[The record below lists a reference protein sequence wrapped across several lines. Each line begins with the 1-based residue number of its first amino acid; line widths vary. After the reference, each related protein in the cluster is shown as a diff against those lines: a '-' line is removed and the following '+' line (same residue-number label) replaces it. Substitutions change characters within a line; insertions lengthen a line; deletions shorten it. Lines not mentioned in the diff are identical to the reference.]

1 MMQRA
6 LLFLGSLWL
15 SALLPLQGR
24 AQGTWTADAI
34 RLAQAGR
41 LEEAEYKVEAALDSD
56 EARDAL
62 TWYVSAFI
70 QKELFVQREGRFPDS
85 QARVKAVDHAMRVTE
100 LDPNDD
106 VSGRNEAL
114 LTFLADTHLEDAR
127 DAMPQSGP
135 EEATAAEAHFARYV
149 AIRLHLNPQWSPI
162 PDEVLFRQQL
172 AELAFARL
180 PQAPMEDRPP
190 WLDWGRACYAEAA
203 ALEHDGYRSTFNL
216 AVHVYNHGVR
226 VFQAAENDLDAIDAA
241 LNTAATFWSEAAE
254 GLERAIALDP
264 EKRSGYE
271 ALAVVSEALLNQDRI
286 AWCKANLQQLGTD

>member
-6 LLFLGSLWL
+6 LIVSAWLGLAGWL
-15 SALLPLQGR
+15 SQPVL
-24 AQGTWTADAI
+24 AQGDRTADAI

-41 LEEAEYKVEAALDSD
+41 LEEAEYKAEAALASD

-70 QKELFVQREGRFPDS
+70 QKEMFVQREGCFPDS
-85 QARVKAVDHAMRVTE
+85 QTRDKAVDHAMRVMALNPDGE
-100 LDPNDD
+100 
-106 VSGRNEAL
+106 VARRNEAL
-114 LTFLADTHLEDAR
+114 LSFLADTHLEDAR
-127 DAMPQSGP
+127 DALPTSGP
-135 EEATAAEAHFARYV
+135 GEATAAEHHFSRYA
-149 AIRLHLNPQWSPI
+149 AIQSQLDPRWSPI
-162 PDEVLFRQQL
+162 PDEVLLRQQL

-180 PQAPMEDRPP
+180 TQTPMEEHAK
-190 WLDWGRACYAEAA
+190 WMEWGRTCYTAAA
-203 ALEHDGYRSTFNL
+203 ALGHDEYRSTFNL

-226 VFQAAENDLDAIDAA
+226 IFQAAEDDLDTIDAA
-241 LNTAATFWSEAAE
+241 LNAAATFWSEAAD

-286 AWCKANLQQLGTD
+286 EWCKANLEQLGTD